1 VYQAIPRPDE
11 VNCKVH
17 EMLAVQESG
26 SGPAKRI
33 IFKYFLCKT
42 ALLEIIYNAISYEK
56 EKKNIKL
63 YFYSFNI
70 QIQFI
75 IIFKLFSLFF
85 LSDLAPSILHKKF

>member
-1 VYQAIPRPDE
+1 VSRSIVYQAIPRPDE

-56 EKKNIKL
+56 EKKTLNFIFIL
-63 YFYSFNI
+63 LTFRFNLL
-70 QIQFI
+70 
-75 IIFKLFSLFF
+75 LFLNCFHCFSY
-85 LSDLAPSILHKKF
+85 PI